1 MRFILV
7 SFILVTSLLRANEI
21 KELSYLS
28 NVKNV
33 IISTQKIRGGTYNF
47 LNGSEFAQ
55 FGVYE
60 ERSLQKNYFKNL
72 DRAYSIGGKRA
83 DSAFDKLRK
92 QTKSLNKVSFQ
103 LEPIDSFRAYSTLI
117 NKMIITNKEISKNF
131 FKKADPSVKVSMSIM
146 VDDLIPL
153 SEGLGKLRGLGSGI
167 VARSYCEDEEVDM
180 MYDYLSEI
188 QKNLSSVVKQ
198 TKRMHKEHPKQF
210 TKNTLA
216 KVKILEKEIKE
227 YKLFAKLKMINKKDI
242 RENSNEY
249 FDRGTALITKVME
262 LYRINEEIIKSN
274 FEMTELAY
282 FN

>member
-1 MRFILV
+1 MRKLLVIL
-7 SFILVTSLLRANEI
+7 ILATSLLKANEI
-21 KELSYLS
+21 RELSYLG
-28 NVKNV
+28 NVKNI

-60 ERSLQKNYFKNL
+60 ERSLQKNHFKNL
-72 DRAYSIGGKRA
+72 DKGYIVGGKKA
-83 DSAFDKLRK
+83 DAAFDKLRK
-92 QTKSLNKVSFQ
+92 QTRSLNKLSFQ

-131 FKKADPSVKVSMSIM
+131 FKKSAPAVKVSISIM

-167 VARSYCEDEEVDM
+167 VARSYCEEEEIDM

-188 QKNLSSVVKQ
+188 QKNLSAVVKE
-198 TKRMHKEHPKQF
+198 TKNMNKKHPQQF
-210 TKNTLA
+210 TRNMLS
-216 KVKILEKEIKE
+216 KVDLLEKEVKE
-227 YKLFAKLKMINKKDI
+227 YKLFAKLKVIGKKDI

-249 FDRGTALITKVME
+249 FDRGTGLISKVME
-262 LYRINEEIIKSN
+262 LYHMNEEIVKSDI
-274 FEMTELAY
+274 ESTEIAY